1 MAFRTKGVVRITADG
16 DANFGLTTATTFDG
30 KVSDKAITEQ
40 TDGTSSDVSDA
51 DELLIYDTNGS
62 QLLRVTVN
70 EIISGAGIATVG
82 FITGTGSISVG
93 ASLIPT
99 ENITFDLGSASNRF
113 RDLYLEGTT
122 IYLGDAT
129 ISIVGGNLVYEGE
142 QVITGAGGTINSDYA
157 DITDVNAGVLTATQ
171 VGAANSGVLLVDGDY
186 VPTHNRTFELGQPL
200 KSWNKIFIKNG
211 PKAIEF
217 ENTDH
222 GIGISTQ
229 GFLTFDEHEVFFGDG
244 SIGARGNLANVYASG
259 IVSAT
264 AGAVIGGITTITDH
278 LIVDDSNN
286 LGTEYNFNVKT
297 SGSSTFGVLGNGSVL
312 LGNSS
317 ASPFIA
323 SNDHHATSKK
333 YVDDAISNST
343 PTTVTLSGGPTW
355 TSGVGDPNGV
365 VAGAIGSLYSRID
378 GAPGTALYVKESG
391 LPSSNT
397 GWSPK

>member
-1 MAFRTKGVVRITADG
+1 MAFRTKGVVRITPDG

-30 KVSDKAITEQ
+30 KVSSKAITEQ
-40 TDGTSSDVSDA
+40 TDGGSSDVSDA
-51 DELLIYDTNGS
+51 DELLLYDTTGS

-99 ENITFDLGSASNRF
+99 QNITFDLGSASNRF
-113 RDLYLEGTT
+113 RDLYLEGST

-142 QVITGAGGTINSDYA
+142 QVITGAGGTITSDYA
-157 DITDVNAGVLTATQ
+157 DITDVKAGVLTATQ

-186 VPTHNRTFELGQPL
+186 VPTHNKTFELGQPL

-211 PKAIEF
+211 PKSIEF
-217 ENTDH
+217 ENTNH

-264 AGAVIGGITTITDH
+264 AGAVISGVTTISDH

-297 SGSSTFGVLGNGSVL
+297 SGSSVFGVLGNGAIL

-317 ASPFIA
+317 SSPFIA

-355 TSGVGDPNGV
+355 TSGTGSPESV
-365 VAGAIGSLYSRID
+365 VTASVGSLYSRTD
-378 GAPGTALYVKESG
+378 GGSGTTLYVKESG
-391 LPSSNT
+391 TGNT
-397 GWSPK
+397 GWTAK